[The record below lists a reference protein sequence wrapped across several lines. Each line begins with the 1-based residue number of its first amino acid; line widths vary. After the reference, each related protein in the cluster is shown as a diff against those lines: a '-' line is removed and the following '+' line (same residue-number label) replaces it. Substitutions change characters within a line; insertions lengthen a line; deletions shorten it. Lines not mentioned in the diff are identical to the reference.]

1 MHVGLFETCLT
12 YLNIL
17 AAGALIVRLF
27 GEHLAGIY
35 RMLVLYLVADTLEGV
50 LTLALAGNNRAIYF
64 TYAAG
69 QTVKVTVAIFVAME
83 LFRLALA
90 QQPALG
96 RWGKRAIGYFFCVAA
111 VIAAIYVAVKPVSRR
126 AALSFLAGRFLPF
139 EGAMDLA
146 VLVLLILM
154 TIFLVWFP
162 VRARRNAALCIA
174 GFVIYS
180 FQRWTGIFLVD
191 LWPSCRQL
199 VSPIQLSISFLCLAA
214 WVILLKRKGEIS
226 VVTTGHRWNSSE
238 AERLTAQLDAINARL
253 SGAASR

>member
-1 MHVGLFETCLT
+1 MHVGLLENCLT

-17 AAGALIVRLF
+17 AAGALIVRLY
-27 GEHLAGIY
+27 GEKLAGIY
-35 RMLVLYLVADTLEGV
+35 RMLVLYLAADTLEGV
-50 LTLALAGNNRAIYF
+50 LTLAFAGNNRGIYF

-96 RWGKRAIGYFFCVAA
+96 RWGRRAIGYFFCVAT
-111 VIAAIYVAVKPVSRR
+111 VVAAIYVALKPTSRR
-126 AALSFLAGRFLPF
+126 TALSFLAGRFLPF

-146 VLVLLILM
+146 VLILLILM
-154 TIFLVWFP
+154 TIFLLWFP

-191 LWPSCRQL
+191 LWPLCRPI
-199 VSPIQLSISFLCLAA
+199 VSPIQLCISFLCLVA
-214 WVILLKRKGEIS
+214 WVILLKRQGES
-226 VVTTGHRWNSSE
+226 SMVTTGHRWNSLE
-238 AERLTAQLDAINARL
+238 AERLSAQLDAINSRL